1 MGAAVPPIGSPPHL
15 TIISDESADE
25 WTTLVQYFSKHVAP
39 NSISIFPRIDFED
52 YKAFEGI
59 TNEFDFE
66 KNFLYFRSKIIILSS
81 FDLRASRASI
91 EDF

>member
-1 MGAAVPPIGSPPHL
+1 ML
-15 TIISDESADE
+15 K
-25 WTTLVQYFSKHVAP
+25 YFIFIKKEKIVA
-39 NSISIFPRIDFED
+39 PRIDFDD

-59 TNEFDFE
+59 TNKFGLKKD
-66 KNFLYFRSKIIILSS
+66 FLYFRSKIIILSS